1 MAMDEDPGHPLTREL
16 LHWSDILSLRYRQ
29 LLEAITA
36 LDLDSCRRHLSI
48 VRRLHSA
55 DQQFVEQH
63 LIELVGESG
72 ESPDT
77 EVKLFKA
84 DHLILSR
91 TLALVETAISEIE
104 DRQRRDPGSVRTA
117 LVERLDVLV
126 RFDNILKRHQQRREE
141 LLIPAVES
149 ALDPNEGKRVA
160 DALRGVMQPL
170 RLH

>member
-1 MAMDEDPGHPLTREL
+1 MLEEPGHPLTQEL

-36 LDLDSCRRHLSI
+36 LDLDSCRRHLSV
-48 VRRLHSA
+48 VRRLHGA

-63 LIELVGESG
+63 LIDLVGG
-72 ESPDT
+72 T
-77 EVKLFKA
+77 EDGQDNEVRLFKA

-91 TLALVETAISEIE
+91 TLALVETAVGELE
-104 DRQRRDPGSVRTA
+104 DRHRRDPGSARTA

-149 ALDPNEGKRVA
+149 ALDADEGKRVA
-160 DALRGVMQPL
+160 AALRGVMQPL